1 MHPVTYRER
10 TLARIL
16 SQAAKQFSAI
26 VVTGPRQSGKT
37 TLVRHLFGA
46 THRYVALDDP
56 VTREQ
61 AISDPRL
68 LLARFPAPVILDEIQ
83 YAPDLLHYLKADIDS
98 RRTERGLYVLTGSQ
112 TFPLMQEGASE
123 SLAGRA
129 AVVSLLSMSIRE
141 AAGCPDGEGSWREIL
156 LDEGEGSRK
165 GGIQEIETG
174 DIPRAICR
182 GGFPEPALSSE
193 MDARL
198 WQASYV
204 QTYLE
209 RDVRTLRSVGDLH
222 DFQRIL
228 FALAARTG
236 SLLNY
241 TDLARDL
248 GVTGKTVKAW
258 ISILEASGQISVLKP
273 YHASLGKRLVK
284 RPKVYF
290 LDTGTLAYLLD
301 IANDEDVLK
310 GMAGGPMFESAVFG
324 QLVRLFVHRGER
336 PRIYFWRTAAG
347 HEVDFIL
354 EGSGGLIPVEAKQ
367 TATPSA
373 HHASAIESFQRLF
386 GRRAAKGL
394 VVCLC
399 RERFPL
405 SRTVDA
411 VPLGSF

>member
-1 MHPVTYRER
+1 
-10 TLARIL
+10 
-16 SQAAKQFSAI
+16 
-26 VVTGPRQSGKT
+26 
-37 TLVRHLFGA
+37 
-46 THRYVALDDP
+46 
-56 VTREQ
+56 
-61 AISDPRL
+61 
-68 LLARFPAPVILDEIQ
+68 
-83 YAPDLLHYLKADIDS
+83 
-98 RRTERGLYVLTGSQ
+98 
-112 TFPLMQEGASE
+112 
-123 SLAGRA
+123 
-129 AVVSLLSMSIRE
+129 
-141 AAGCPDGEGSWREIL
+141 
-156 LDEGEGSRK
+156 
-165 GGIQEIETG
+165 
-174 DIPRAICR
+174 
-182 GGFPEPALSSE
+182 

-198 WQASYV
+198 WHASYV

-228 FALAARTG
+228 FALATRTG

-241 TDLARDL
+241 TDLAKDL
-248 GVTGKTVKAW
+248 GVTGKTVKSW

-301 IANDEDVLK
+301 IPNHEDVLK

-324 QLVRLFVHRGER
+324 QIVRLFVHRGER

-347 HEVDFIL
+347 HEVDFVL

-373 HHASAIESFQRLF
+373 HHASPIESFQRLV
-386 GRRAAKGL
+386 GRRAGKGL

>member
-1 MHPVTYRER
+1 MDRLQYRDR
-10 TLARIL
+10 TLARVL
-16 SQAAKQFSAI
+16 SRAARQFSAL

-37 TLVRHLFGA
+37 TLVRHLFGT
-46 THRYVALDDP
+46 THRYVSLDDP

-61 AISDPRL
+61 ALSDPRL
-68 LLARFPAPVILDEIQ
+68 LLSRFPSPVILDEIQ
-83 YAPDLLHYLKADIDS
+83 YAPTLLHYVKADIDS
-98 RRTERGLYVLTGSQ
+98 RRDKHGLYVLTGSQ
-112 TFPLMQEGASE
+112 TFPLMQGISE

-129 AVVSLLSMSIRE
+129 AVFSLLSMSIRE
-141 AAGCPDGEGSWREIL
+141 AAGWPDADFPWREIL
-156 LDEGEGSRK
+156 LDEGPRRPR
-165 GGIQEIETG
+165 IQELEMR
-174 DIPRAICR
+174 DLSKAIWR
-182 GGFPEPALSSE
+182 GGFPEPALSAE

-241 TDLARDL
+241 ADLARDL
-248 GVTGKTVKAW
+248 GVTAKTVKAW
-258 ISILEASGQISVLKP
+258 VSVLEASGQISVLKP

-301 IANDEDVLK
+301 IDNHEDVLK

-347 HEVDFIL
+347 HEVDFVL
-354 EGSGGLIPVEAKQ
+354 EGSGGRLIPIEAKQ
-367 TATPSA
+367 TATPSTY
-373 HHASAIESFQRLF
+373 HASAIEVFQRLF
-386 GRRAAKGL
+386 GRRAGKGL

-399 RERFPL
+399 RERFAL
-405 SRTVDA
+405 TRTVDA